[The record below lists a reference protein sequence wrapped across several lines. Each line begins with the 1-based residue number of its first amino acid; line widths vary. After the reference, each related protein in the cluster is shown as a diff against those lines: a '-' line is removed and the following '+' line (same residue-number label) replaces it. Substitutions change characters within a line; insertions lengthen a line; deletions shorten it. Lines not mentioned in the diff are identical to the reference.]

1 MGSKFHE
8 LLHPTEIRE
17 PGRGIAF
24 LTSRDGSPTID
35 GGIDPM
41 HRDDDMALLEKF
53 KGLIAISQR
62 IKKSEAAAVLEL
74 PEIELIKKLIVWG
87 KGDSL

>member
-1 MGSKFHE
+1 
-8 LLHPTEIRE
+8 
-17 PGRGIAF
+17 
-24 LTSRDGSPTID
+24 
-35 GGIDPM
+35 M